1 MRIHVFRNEVANDTP
16 NPVGVLFCDSDCPFC
31 PPDLFG
37 SDSGGGGGG
46 DPDDGET
53 SSSSESSTSEE
64 YSGTLYY
71 ATALDDAMPV
81 TYDAMSELSSISSA
95 ESISWDVL
103 FGIPTTTITSLT
115 TTTLP
120 PTTTTVTVTPTPTAD
135 CEIWDAL
142 AAYEFEVYNIDGWAT
157 DGGDA
162 LHTQEDGCGALTGWD
177 WTAATDNSYAKAYF
191 YLPFFIK
198 DGCVE
203 RAIVSAGGPSITCQ
217 GGGLA
222 DKRRDVL
229 EARAQTAESAVY
241 QVPTEEQLEQMSSLY
256 GPAPSVSPTYA
267 PAVWSSATAS
277 STITSMA

>member
-1 MRIHVFRNEVANDTP
+1 MSRHEVANGTP
-16 NPVGVLFCDSDCPFC
+16 NPAGVLFCDSDCPFC

-37 SDSGGGGGG
+37 SDGGGGGGG
-46 DPDDGET
+46 DPDDGESS

-64 YSGTLYY
+64 YSGTIYY
-71 ATALDDAMPV
+71 ATALDDTMPV

-120 PTTTTVTVTPTPTAD
+120 PTTKTVVVTATPTPSAD
-135 CEIWDAL
+135 CELWDAVS
-142 AAYEFEVYNIDGWAT
+142 AYEFEVYNIVGWAT
-157 DGGDA
+157 DGGDS
-162 LHTQEDGCGALTGWD
+162 LHTQEDGCGALTSWEWYD
-177 WTAATDNSYAKAYF
+177 ATDTSYAKAYF
-191 YLPFFIK
+191 FLPIFLK

-203 RAIVSAGGPSITCQ
+203 RAIVSAGGPKIQCQ
-217 GGGLA
+217 GGGFA
-222 DKRRDVL
+222 GKRRDL
-229 EARAQTAESAVY
+229 EARDQTAEIAVY

-256 GPAPSVSPTYA
+256 GPAPSVSPTYV
-267 PAVWSSATAS
+267 PAEWPSTTAS